1 MKVILNGKAVCES
14 KAIYDQDKATSVNGE
29 RWETITSYE
38 PCLGP
43 IKTRYG
49 DKIYISADYD
59 LRKHKL

>member
-14 KAIYDQDKATSVNGE
+14 KAIYGQDTATSVNGE
-29 RWETITSYE
+29 RWETIMSYE

-43 IKTRYG
+43 IKMVTG
-49 DKIYISADYD
+49 DKVHISAEYD